1 MRAWGWQ
8 LADVPAWVA
17 RMRGA
22 SSAPA
27 AAAAV
32 RGLAAAVD
40 QGLRMDGPAARASE
54 ALHPKKPSTP
64 APSPHYTLLQR
75 PSAGAG
81 TLPRHNAAQAPSEPS
96 LAAACWRASGGLD
109 TSTGQQPVAVK
120 AGFAT
125 MGSGPRSPGSEFAE
139 GHPTK
144 RAKRAAGAGE
154 ETPAGV
160 ELQCGYRGR

>member
-1 MRAWGWQ
+1 MR
-8 LADVPAWVA
+8 
-17 RMRGA
+17 RA

-32 RGLAAAVD
+32 RDLAVAVD
-40 QGLRMDGPAARASE
+40 QGLRMDSPDAQEPE
-54 ALHPKKPSTP
+54 ALHPKTPSTP

-81 TLPRHNAAQAPSEPS
+81 APPKLKSAQAPSEPC
-96 LAAACWRASGGLD
+96 LAAACWRASEGVD
-109 TSTGQQPVAVK
+109 TSAGKQLVAQK
-120 AGFAT
+120 AGFASL
-125 MGSGPRSPGSEFAE
+125 GSGPGSPAGLQEPGPKFAE
-139 GHPTK
+139 GHNTK

-154 ETPAGV
+154 DTAAGA